1 MSSTVLPLMTRL
13 CIAWKTVKNILFD
26 SDYAANIRDVSAKIS
41 PRLGLANE
49 TEQNSSLIENSPDSA
64 LQLLRL
70 LQRDGRFIDFIE
82 EDVAHFSD
90 QEIGAATRLVHQGCR
105 KVLHAHFKLEPI
117 RSESEGEKITL
128 EAGFDASSINL
139 TGNVVGEPPFQGT
152 LTHQGWRAIEITL
165 PKLTQ
170 SHDVTVLTAAEVE
183 L

>member
-1 MSSTVLPLMTRL
+1 MSSTVLPFMTRL

-26 SDYAANIRDVSAKIS
+26 SDYAANIRDASAEIS
-41 PRLGLANE
+41 PPFGLADDIGKNP
-49 TEQNSSLIENSPDSA
+49 SLIENSPDSA

-70 LQRDGRFIDFIE
+70 LQRDGRFIDFLE
-82 EDVAHFSD
+82 EDVANFSD
-90 QEIGAATRLVHQGCR
+90 QEIGATTRLVHQGCR

-128 EAGFDASSINL
+128 EAGFDVSSINL

-152 LTHQGWRAIEITL
+152 LTHQGWRATEINL
-165 PKLTQ
+165 PKLVQT
-170 SHDVTVLTAAEVE
+170 HDVTVLTAAEVE